1 MLIKKEEEERIVTE
15 KKKLEGNGTGVV
27 LDRN

>member
-1 MLIKKEEEERIVTE
+1 LIKKEEEERIVTE
-15 KKKLEGNGTGVV
+15 KKKLEGNGVGVV